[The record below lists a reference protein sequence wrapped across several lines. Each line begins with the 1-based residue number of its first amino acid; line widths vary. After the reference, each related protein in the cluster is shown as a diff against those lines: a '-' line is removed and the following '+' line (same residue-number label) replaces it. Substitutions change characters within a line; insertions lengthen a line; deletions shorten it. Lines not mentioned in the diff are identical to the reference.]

1 MLSSCISK
9 ILEAKEVAKDVA
21 KEKKEQEQK
30 SKEGK
35 KAEDQVALKRKR
47 QSCARS
53 LRMTLRSLVD
63 WEKGSY

>member
-21 KEKKEQEQK
+21 KEKKEQEKKRRTEK
-30 SKEGK
+30 SLKIERL
-35 KAEDQVALKRKR
+35 LKRKR
-47 QSCARS
+47 QSYVRS

-63 WEKGSY
+63 